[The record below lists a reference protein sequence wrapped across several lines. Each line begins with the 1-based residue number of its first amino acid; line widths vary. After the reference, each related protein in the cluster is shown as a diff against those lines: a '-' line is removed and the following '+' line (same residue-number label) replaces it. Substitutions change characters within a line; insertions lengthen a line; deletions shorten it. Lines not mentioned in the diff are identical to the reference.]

1 MRGET
6 IYRHFLALTPKP
18 ELLNVYI
25 CVVSN
30 SQGLYILR
38 QYRLGGLRSKECFF
52 FSQLV
57 CLALV
62 CQFPPPPKKKMLGKK
77 LLQGIWLSF
86 DFEGRYMYF
95 VSKL

>member
-18 ELLNVYI
+18 ELNVYI

-30 SQGLYILR
+30 VYSQGLYILR

-52 FSQLV
+52 FTISLS
-57 CLALV
+57 CASLSIS
-62 CQFPPPPKKKMLGKK
+62 PPKKNVREETFTGDMAF
-77 LLQGIWLSF
+77 I
-86 DFEGRYMYF
+86 
-95 VSKL
+95 